1 MTPYAGGS
9 LAHGT
14 SDAEPTI
21 RAFSPSGSGLMH
33 LFGADIAPLRRS
45 DSSSLRR
52 IFQPPEANL
61 SLVRES

>member
-1 MTPYAGGS
+1 MAPLMQNRRFAPFLPLVGF
-9 LAHGT
+9 
-14 SDAEPTI
+14 DA
-21 RAFSPSGSGLMH
+21 

>member
-21 RAFSPSGSGLMH
+21 RAFSPSGSGLM
-33 LFGADIAPLRRS
+33 LFLGPISPHYAEAIAVP
-45 DSSSLRR
+45 
-52 IFQPPEANL
+52 
-61 SLVRES
+61 